1 MQSQGYTLYRNQ
13 AIYRLKYV
21 RYIHLYIYIYKQWEI
36 IHKETAKEMYK
47 APWIHGVE
55 DHSLWENKVLG
66 QFR

>member
-1 MQSQGYTLYRNQ
+1 MQSQGYTLCRNQ

-21 RYIHLYIYIYKQWEI
+21 RYIHLYIYIKKWEI
-36 IHKETAKEMYK
+36 IHKETAKEVYK
-47 APWIHGVE
+47 ELWIHGAE